1 MRDEFSLLHPAVQ
14 RWVYKQGWKD
24 LRAIQKSAIR
34 PILSGKS
41 DVVIS
46 APTAGG
52 KTEAVFLPACSAI
65 AGESDG
71 FGILYISPLK
81 ALINDQYRR
90 LESLCEML
98 EMKVTP
104 WHGDSPQSG
113 KKAARRMPEGI
124 LLITPESLESL
135 LIREAGWVQAAF
147 DSLKYVIIDEYHAF
161 VGFERGHHLQSLLT
175 RIEHLLHRQQTPIPR
190 LALSATLGD
199 MDGVLS
205 FLRPDNTFPSKLVVD
220 NESQSAFRMQV
231 RGYIDHAPNKTRAL
245 NELADPIEQRVAGDL
260 FEVLRGDS
268 HLVFANSRSRTELFA
283 ALLSDICEDNFVPN
297 EFFPHHG
304 SLSKELRSDV
314 ERRLQIEK
322 LPTTAVCTMT
332 LELGIDIGK
341 VNSIA
346 QVTAPHSVSSLRQRL
361 GRSGRRG
368 DPAVLRMFIIEDEL
382 TVESCL
388 VDRLR
393 IELLQSIAMIRLLL
407 RKWYE
412 PPDSDLFHFST
423 VLHQVLAVIAQWGG
437 VRADQ
442 LWSLLCGSGPF
453 QNVTAE
459 HFKTLL
465 SDMGA
470 KSLISQ
476 LPTGELILAE
486 HGERL
491 VNHYSFYAVFE
502 TPQEFR
508 IIVKEGGRILGTL
521 PVGSPVAKE
530 QHIVFGGRRWK
541 ILDVDTEGKAI
552 YVAASAGGK
561 PPAFGGGGLSVH
573 NLVRQEMLEIYKKG
587 DYRVE
592 SNGTK
597 IDFLDNV
604 ARNLFL
610 EGLNSFRDLKFE
622 SRCLISSGRYV
633 YLVPWMGDKIVNTL
647 TMVIVRAGY
656 KATTFA
662 GVIEVDD
669 ASHRAVSECLK
680 RFTEEESV
688 TNTELARLSANRQ
701 TEKYDHLLADSLLD
715 EGFGAKKFDV
725 SGTREW
731 LQRQDELIS
740 CSQHELAIR

>member
-65 AGESDG
+65 SGETDG

-98 EMKVTP
+98 DMKVTP
-104 WHGDSPQSG
+104 WHGDSPQS
-113 KKAARRMPEGI
+113 KKTAARRLPEGI
-124 LLITPESLESL
+124 LLITPESLEAR
-135 LIREAGWVQAAF
+135 LIRDAGWVRAAF
-147 DSLKYVIIDEYHAF
+147 ESLKYVVIDEYHAF

-175 RIEHLLHRQQTPIPR
+175 RLEHLLDRQKSPIPR
-190 LALSATLGD
+190 IALSATLGD
-199 MDGVLS
+199 MKGVLS
-205 FLRPDNTFPSKLVVD
+205 FLRPDKALPCELVED
-220 NESQSAFRMQV
+220 AESRSSLRLQVWGYMDVPPEDSSNSNGGEGPAF
-231 RGYIDHAPNKTRAL
+231 
-245 NELADPIEQRVAGDL
+245 QRVAEDL
-260 FEVLRGDS
+260 YRVLRGDS
-268 HLVFANSRSRTELFA
+268 HLVFANSRRKTELFA
-283 ALLSDICEDNFVPN
+283 ALLSDLCEDNFVPN

-304 SLSKELRSDV
+304 SLSRELRSDV
-314 ERRLQIEK
+314 ERRLQKEK

-368 DPAVLRMFIIEDEL
+368 DPAVLRVFIVENEL
-382 TVESCL
+382 TADSSL

-393 IELLQSIAMIRLLL
+393 IGLLQSIAMIRLLL

-412 PPDSDLFHFST
+412 PPDSELFHFST
-423 VLHQVLAVIAQWGG
+423 LLHQVLAVIAQWGG

-442 LWSLLCGSGPF
+442 LWSLLCRTGPF
-453 QNVTAE
+453 QKVTVE
-459 HFKTLL
+459 HFKLLL
-465 SDMGA
+465 SEMGA
-470 KSLISQ
+470 QSLISQ

-491 VNHYSFYAVFE
+491 VNHYSFYAVFA

-508 IIVKEGGRILGTL
+508 IIVREGGRILGTL
-521 PVGSPVAKE
+521 PIDYPVAKE
-530 QHIVFGGRRWK
+530 QHIVFGGRRW
-541 ILDVDTEGKAI
+541 IVLDVDIEGKVI
-552 YVAASAGGK
+552 YVASSKGGK
-561 PPAFGGGGLSVH
+561 PPAFGGGGLSIH
-573 NLVRQEMLEIYKKG
+573 NQVRQEMWEVYKKG

-597 IDFLDNV
+597 VDFLDTV
-604 ARNLFL
+604 ARNLFH
-610 EGLNSFRDLKFE
+610 EGMDSFRDLKLE
-622 SRCLISSGRYV
+622 TRRLISNGGYV

-647 TMVIVRAGY
+647 TMVIARGGY
-656 KATTFA
+656 KASRFA
-662 GVIEVDD
+662 GVIEIEN
-669 ASHRAVSECLK
+669 ASHSAIRDCLECFVK
-680 RFTEEESV
+680 EDGV
-688 TNTELARLSANRQ
+688 TNADLAKLVSNRQ
-701 TEKYDHLLADSLLD
+701 TEKFDHLLPESLLE
-715 EGFGAKKFDV
+715 EGYGAKAFDV
-725 SGTREW
+725 RGTINW
-731 LQRQDELIS
+731 LTEANRMDFLNP
-740 CSQHELAIR
+740 A